1 MIRSMYTLQ
10 RNLSVL
16 QTKQENT
23 SSNVANVNTYG
34 YKSQQTIQKT
44 DEEQNLHNFTG
55 GPGLNKRKEL
65 GSFVFGNKV
74 DEIFKDMSSGSFK
87 QTNKQSD
94 FAVLGEGYFNV
105 QLPNGQTGYTKNG
118 HFQVN
123 QQNQLITQDGNIV
136 LSQNRAPIDVR
147 NDQPNFQL
155 TKFND
160 QADLV
165 AQGESLFT
173 AENPG
178 IEDRT
183 SQVRSSMLEGS
194 NVNMVNE
201 MTTLMDTARQF
212 EINQKALHTSDETLR
227 KLTNEIGR
235 A

>member
-23 SSNVANVNTYG
+23 SSNVANANTYG
-34 YKSQQTIQKT
+34 YKSQQAIQKT
-44 DEEQNLHNFTG
+44 DEEQNLHNFTN

-105 QLPNGQTGYTKNG
+105 QLPNGETGYTKNG

-123 QQNQLITQDGNIV
+123 QQNQLMTQDGNLV
-136 LSQNRAPIDVR
+136 LSQNGAPIDVR
-147 NDQPNFQL
+147 NDQPNFRL
-155 TKFND
+155 TRFTD
-160 QADLV
+160 QADLI
-165 AQGESLFT
+165 AQGESYFT

-178 IEDRT
+178 IEDRA